1 MLGTLFRSRGS
12 VCGSQAEM
20 LGRADNGF
28 DAVWMATFPIGPWTA
43 KTIKHDAR
51 KSLQKVLNTEKLQVK
66 NIKEHVYV
74 GNPRGLD
81 LVSLS
86 ERLDAEKS
94 SFSEK
99 ITALE
104 QKIATEKA
112 AREQMI
118 AAEKAALEQKIGA
131 VKDLHDKALVSLKQK
146 NEHLE
151 QMIAA
156 EKDLHDKTLV
166 SLQQKTTTEKTLF
179 DKKLASLEQTFTRQ
193 KEIFELKYN
202 SKEERL
208 RTLLDSN
215 ESYPL
220 MRDRYISIYR
230 RDRLHNDTKKDRRI
244 IAEGNTTVHGGDLVS
259 DASLYLATST
269 RRRNDPSVFKKL
281 YGVHPNVVD
290 KIGWS
295 LYLSF

>member
-1 MLGTLFRSRGS
+1 
-12 VCGSQAEM
+12 M

-28 DAVWMATFPIGPWTA
+28 DAVLMATFPIGPWTA
-43 KTIKHDAR
+43 KRIKHDAR

-66 NIKEHVYV
+66 SIKEHVYV

-118 AAEKAALEQKIGA
+118 AAEKAALEQMIGAEKDLHDKALVSLKQKNGHLEQKIGA
-131 VKDLHDKALVSLKQK
+131 EKDLHDKALVSLKQK
-146 NEHLE
+146 NEHL
-151 QMIAA
+151 
-156 EKDLHDKTLV
+156 
-166 SLQQKTTTEKTLF
+166 QQTI
-179 DKKLASLEQTFTRQ
+179 TRL

-215 ESYPL
+215 KSYPL